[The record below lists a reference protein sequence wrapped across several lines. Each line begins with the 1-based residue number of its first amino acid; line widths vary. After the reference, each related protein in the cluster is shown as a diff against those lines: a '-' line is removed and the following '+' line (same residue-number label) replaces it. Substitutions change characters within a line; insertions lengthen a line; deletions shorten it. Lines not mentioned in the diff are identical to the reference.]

1 MSLPRH
7 LFTPAFRHQHLGRSF
22 GAIVGIVVFI
32 ASFATVAEAVLL
44 TAGHL
49 WERSATSTLTV
60 QIPALGDEAAMPQ
73 ADRIKQAASILR
85 SMPGVS
91 RVALLSDTE
100 VRRLLEP
107 WFSKPDMLKVLP
119 LPSLI
124 DIERKPGAKLSAGDI
139 QKALKNSISDA
150 RVDDHG
156 IWEKD
161 VGRLVSGLTILGG
174 LMILLTGLSL
184 IITVSLICRAV
195 MASERDTITLLHLIG
210 TDDKDIASHFEMQ
223 AMHISSRAAAT
234 GFLAALAALAV
245 LLFATRSLA
254 DFSPLRF
261 EHWMALSFAALLVPF
276 CAVFI
281 ATATARISIMR
292 LIK

>member
-7 LFTPAFRHQHLGRSF
+7 LFTPAFRHKHLGRSF
-22 GAIVGIVVFI
+22 SAIVGIVVFI
-32 ASFATVAEAVLL
+32 ASFATVAEALLL

-49 WERSATSTLTV
+49 WEQSAANTLTV
-60 QIPALGDEAAMPQ
+60 EIPALGDEAAMPQ
-73 ADRIKQAASILR
+73 IDRVRQAVSILR
-85 SMPGVS
+85 TLPEVE
-91 RVALLSDTE
+91 RVKPLSDAE
-100 VRRLLEP
+100 VRRLVQP
-107 WFSKPDMLKVLP
+107 WFNKSDMLKVLP

-124 DIERKPGAKLSAGDI
+124 DIERKPGATLAAADI
-139 QKALKNSISDA
+139 QKALKNVLSDA

-156 IWEKD
+156 VWEQD

-174 LMILLTGLSL
+174 LTIFLTGLSL

-195 MASERDTITLLHLIG
+195 MASERDTISLLHLIG
-210 TDDKDIASHFEMQ
+210 TDDKDIGNHFEKQ
-223 AMHISSRAAAT
+223 ALHISSRAAAA
-234 GFLAALAALAV
+234 GFLAALGAVGV
-245 LLFATRSLA
+245 LLYATRSLA
-254 DFSPLRF
+254 DFSPIRL

-281 ATATARISIMR
+281 ATATARVSILR